1 MFHFLKSKIGKLKWS
16 FIFAYWEGVYP
27 LLFCAFGLLVNCFN
41 KSTILSC
48 SPIAA
53 KWIGVFQRLSGEL
66 RFSAETIRASTMP
79 RCPFQAA
86 KWIGVM
92 PNLLAALQLMRD
104 TFVFKLRKMSSAMW
118 WSPGLF
124 NMVSIIFFDM
134 SGP

>member
-1 MFHFLKSKIGKLKWS
+1 MTIHLCILGRSVSIIVLC
-16 FIFAYWEGVYP
+16 IWEGVYP

-48 SPIAA
+48 PPIAA

-124 NMVSIIFFDM
+124 NMVSIIFFDR